1 MYCSFWEQLL
11 KVQFEIFFQ
20 YIITLYSNIILIAL
34 DLVLLVLVDLN
45 HDAKLLYIKWSQ
57 IIKSLWRYSLLLK
70 NQGIWLTKRELG
82 TKTKSQ
88 TIKLFEMTES
98 TCCIYVCLPKC
109 KDQVTNMV
117 SWFACN
123 TRVIVYEFKSTAFPC
138 QIVVTLSPI
147 TWSSKQKLTFYH
159 QSIK

>member
-57 IIKSLWRYSLLLK
+57 IIKSLWRYPLLLK

-123 TRVIVYEFKSTAFPC
+123 TRVIVYVSSNLL
-138 QIVVTLSPI
+138 LSRV
-147 TWSSKQKLTFYH
+147 KLW
-159 QSIK
+159 

>member
-1 MYCSFWEQLL
+1 MESNH
-11 KVQFEIFFQ
+11 KVTLEIFPVAKE
-20 YIITLYSNIILIAL
+20 SR
-34 DLVLLVLVDLN
+34 DLVN
-45 HDAKLLYIKWSQ
+45 
-57 IIKSLWRYSLLLK
+57 
-70 NQGIWLTKRELG
+70 KRELG

-123 TRVIVYEFKSTAFPC
+123 TRVIVYVSSNLL
-138 QIVVTLSPI
+138 LSRV
-147 TWSSKQKLTFYH
+147 KLW
-159 QSIK
+159 